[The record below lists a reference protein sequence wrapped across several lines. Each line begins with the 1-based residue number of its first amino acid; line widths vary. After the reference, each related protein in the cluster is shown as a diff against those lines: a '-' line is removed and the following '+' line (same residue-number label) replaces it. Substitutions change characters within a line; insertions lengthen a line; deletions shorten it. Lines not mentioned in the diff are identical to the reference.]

1 MSDVAKYGFSDDW
14 TICKDRPGF
23 VVKKFVEGNVTCYV
37 YRPMLSPEE
46 RAKRERRIAKELA
59 RTLAKYI

>member
-1 MSDVAKYGFSDDW
+1 MSDVSKYGFSDNW
-14 TICKDRPGF
+14 KISEERPGF
-23 VVKKFVEGNVTCYV
+23 VVRTFVNGNVTCNV

-46 RAKRERRIAKELA
+46 RSKRERRIAQELA